1 MFSKNDKPHQ
11 GQPIISKGKALA
23 DANAVVILIHGRGA
37 TAESILALAD
47 ELLNAS
53 HPHEFGNLAW
63 LAPQA
68 HNCTWYPHSFLA
80 PVDENE
86 PFLSSALEMTSEL
99 IRDIEASGVPREK
112 VLLSGF
118 SQGACL
124 SLEFAARNPA
134 RYGGIVALSGG
145 LIGADVDETRYS
157 GSLEGTPV
165 FLGCS
170 DFDPHIPEERV
181 HASAGLLRK
190 QNAVVTKKIYKGLG
204 HTVNEDELSVF
215 RSMLSDIL

>member
-1 MFSKNDKPHQ
+1 MFNKNDQPHQ
-11 GQPIISKGKALA
+11 GQPVIAKGKALA
-23 DANAVVILIHGRGA
+23 DANGVVILIHGRGA
-37 TAESILALAD
+37 TAEGILTLVN

-53 HPHEFGNLAW
+53 QPHEFGNLAW

-68 HNCTWYPHSFLA
+68 HNYTWYPHSFLA
-80 PVDENE
+80 PVHENE
-86 PFLSSALEMTSEL
+86 PFLSSALELISEL
-99 IRDIEASGVPREK
+99 IRDVEASGVPREK
-112 VLLSGF
+112 ILLSGF

-145 LIGADVDETRYS
+145 LIGAQLDETRYT
-157 GSLEGTPV
+157 GSMEETPV

-181 HASAGLLRK
+181 HASSVLLSK
-190 QNAVVTKKIYKGLG
+190 QHANVTKKIYKGLG
-204 HTVNEDELSVF
+204 HTVNEDELSIF